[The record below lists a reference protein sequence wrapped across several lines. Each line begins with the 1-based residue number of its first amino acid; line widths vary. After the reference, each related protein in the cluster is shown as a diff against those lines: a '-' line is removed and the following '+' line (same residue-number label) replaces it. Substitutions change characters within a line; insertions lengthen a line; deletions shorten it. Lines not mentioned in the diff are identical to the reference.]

1 MMYCEKNVFIDFP
14 VKGYIHGTNIREVFI
29 RKPLSKPMRFL
40 RKLPFFSKFI
50 SNTKEIDNWTDYCK
64 NANNIILFDTYS
76 HYAEYC
82 EEIEKAVSTESRLI
96 LYLLNPVFFSDDYKL
111 LSSRWE
117 IWTFMEE
124 DAKKYGLKYGATFY
138 NPLLLENTK
147 NLPTSKQTSDLLFIG
162 TDKGRKDFI
171 LHLKDQ
177 LKAYGIHCDF
187 RIVDNFKSLFSRVYS
202 REVDYVKL
210 CQLTNNTHAI
220 LDVVQKAQSG
230 LTLRIM
236 EGLLFNKKIVTTNQY
251 LSKNKDFRNCP
262 NIYIL
267 NQNNITGLQAFINK
281 PTQEYLINIKKKY
294 SFNVWLER
302 LINKEEAK

>member
-111 LSSRWE
+111 LSSRCE
-117 IWTFMEE
+117 P
-124 DAKKYGLKYGATFY
+124 
-138 NPLLLENTK
+138 N
-147 NLPTSKQTSDLLFIG
+147 S
-162 TDKGRKDFI
+162 
-171 LHLKDQ
+171 
-177 LKAYGIHCDF
+177 
-187 RIVDNFKSLFSRVYS
+187 YS
-202 REVDYVKL
+202 ND
-210 CQLTNNTHAI
+210 
-220 LDVVQKAQSG
+220 
-230 LTLRIM
+230 
-236 EGLLFNKKIVTTNQY
+236 
-251 LSKNKDFRNCP
+251 
-262 NIYIL
+262 
-267 NQNNITGLQAFINK
+267 
-281 PTQEYLINIKKKY
+281 
-294 SFNVWLER
+294 
-302 LINKEEAK
+302 